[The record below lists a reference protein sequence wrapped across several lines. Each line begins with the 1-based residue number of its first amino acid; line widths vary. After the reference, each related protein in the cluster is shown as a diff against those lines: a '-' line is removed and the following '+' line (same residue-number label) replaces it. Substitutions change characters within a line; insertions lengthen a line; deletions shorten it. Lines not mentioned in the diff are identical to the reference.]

1 MFWSF
6 LILFYYFALCF
17 VFVALSERQ
26 MLPQSGMAND
36 RQQRN
41 RRQCLQATAGKD
53 AKVAVKTFFC
63 FSGGLLVAL
72 VIKHADNILRGFA
85 TALETWWH

>member
-1 MFWSF
+1 MFVV
-6 LILFYYFALCF
+6 LG
-17 VFVALSERQ
+17 ERQ
-26 MLPQSGMAND
+26 MLSPSGMDYD

-41 RRQCLQATAGKD
+41 RRQCLQVTAGKD
-53 AKVAVKTFFC
+53 ATLAVKTFFC

-85 TALETWWH
+85 TALETWSH